1 MFKLVATFT
10 TSLGKKQTWSLNN
23 HDPNKTPTEVKSLLQ
38 RLIGIK
44 LFHKDGAD
52 LFNTVE
58 SAKYVETTET
68 ILFDNT
74 QEQLQH
80 QRLTKFEKI
89 GRRTALLY

>member
-1 MFKLVATFT
+1 
-10 TSLGKKQTWSLNN
+10 NN
-23 HDPNKTPTEVKSLLQ
+23 PDPNRTPTEVKSLLQ
-38 RLIGIK
+38 RLTGIK

-74 QEQLQH
+74 QE
-80 QRLTKFEKI
+80 
-89 GRRTALLY
+89 

>member
-23 HDPNKTPTEVKSLLQ
+23 PDPNKTPTEVKSLLQ

-74 QEQLQH
+74 QEQ
-80 QRLTKFEKI
+80 R
-89 GRRTALLY
+89 